1 MQVENKVLNSEE
13 VERFVQENTLLIRKK
28 QLKAK
33 KIG

>member
-33 KIG
+33 KVG